1 MSSRPTQ
8 RFLRHAP
15 CPLPAALRLPG
26 CFGWIRDAP
35 RDCLCD
41 LHWLKAAHFLV
52 TIDDADA
59 VLSEAPEERG
69 ILWHALDDAVTFWAG
84 KPELPGQEKITFG
97 IVLLYPPE
105 VQPEVQEEPSRELP
119 RR

>member
-1 MSSRPTQ
+1 MRDSDGVFTQ
-8 RFLRHAP
+8 FYE
-15 CPLPAALRLPG
+15 ALRLPG
-26 CFGWIRDAP
+26 YFGWNWDAL

-59 VLSEAPEERG
+59 VLSEALEERK
-69 ILWHALDDAVTFWAG
+69 ILWRALNDAMTFWAG
-84 KPELPGQEKITFG
+84 RPELPGQEKITFDV
-97 IVLLYPPE
+97 VLLCPPE
-105 VQPEVQEEPSRELP
+105 ARKEAQEELRRELL